1 MYEPEAEKPLACS
14 FVPGWIKLVQVR
26 IFRGMRSMIRLSVV
40 VLLGINLSLLAPVIE
55 ARPWMGHGGEQ
66 RSVRMHLAASKVTL
80 EQAAARV
87 RNESGGKLLSA
98 EEQQRDNGRS
108 VYRIKVLTPG
118 GIVRVIYIDPV
129 SGARIQP

>member
-1 MYEPEAEKPLACS
+1 M
-14 FVPGWIKLVQVR
+14 
-26 IFRGMRSMIRLSVV
+26 
-40 VLLGINLSLLAPVIE
+40 LLGINLSLLAPMLE
-55 ARPWMGHGGEQ
+55 AGPWMGNGGEQ
-66 RSVRMHLAASKVTL
+66 RSARMYMAASKITL

-98 EEQQRDNGRS
+98 EEQQRDDGRV